1 MVVNVN
7 GIYYVHVCEQER
19 WARSAG
25 NSSTE
30 NVCTIN
36 IKTLTE
42 RGVFGFCRTI
52 HLNYLPQS
60 SERGVSGFCRTIHL
74 NYLPQSSER
83 GVSGFCR
90 TIHLNYLP
98 QSAPACRKNAKEKN
112 PLRSQPLRLYRL
124 KTKRNEIKQATATTT
139 NKQTNNN
146 NNNNNKPETKNSE
159 KTKQQNKQRVVGKRC
174 SDSIKVI
181 LCRSMLC
188 RIVFCL
194 ADFIF
199 SVYFG
204 LKLTY

>member
-25 NSSTE
+25 NSATE
-30 NVCTIN
+30 NVCTII

-60 SERGVSGFCRTIHL
+60 S
-74 NYLPQSSER
+74 
-83 GVSGFCR
+83 
-90 TIHLNYLP
+90 
-98 QSAPACRKNAKEKN
+98 PACRKYAKEKN

-124 KTKRNEIKQATATTT
+124 KTKWNEIKQATATTT
-139 NKQTNNN
+139 NKQTSNNN
-146 NNNNNKPETKNSE
+146 NNNSNNKKPETKNSE

-199 SVYFG
+199 SVYLG